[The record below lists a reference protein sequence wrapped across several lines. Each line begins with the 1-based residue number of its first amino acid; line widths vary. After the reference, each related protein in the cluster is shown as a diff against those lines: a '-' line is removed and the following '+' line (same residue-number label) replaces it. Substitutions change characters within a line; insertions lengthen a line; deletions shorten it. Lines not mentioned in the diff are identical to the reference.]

1 MGNLRKS
8 KNNAVIFGVLGG
20 VGEYFNVDPVLLR
33 VIVVVATFAGV
44 GITVPLYLFAA
55 LLMPDGKSSKSSD
68 QSRNFNAYG
77 DRPNPFSNSKESKRK
92 EAEKVDEDDWSDF

>member
-8 KNNAVIFGVLGG
+8 KENSVIFGVLGG
-20 VGEYFNVDPVLLR
+20 IGEYFNVDPVLLR

-44 GITVPLYLFAA
+44 GLTVPLYLFAA
-55 LLMPDGKSSKSSD
+55 LLMPDGKSSKKSGTYHT
-68 QSRNFNAYG
+68 FN
-77 DRPNPFSNSKESKRK
+77 DRPNPFSGAKPSQRK